1 MRVSVDD
8 ISLSIYRSLNLS
20 LHSLYPSSLPL
31 LPPLLS
37 LSSRFPFLSLS
48 LYLLDCLQEF
58 LAFLLDGLHEDL
70 NLVRNKPY
78 V

>member
-31 LPPLLS
+31 LPPS
-37 LSSRFPFLSLS
+37 LSSRSPFSLS
-48 LYLLDCLQEF
+48 VSLCLLVYLQEF
-58 LAFLLDGLHEDL
+58 RAFLLDGLHEDL